1 MPLKY
6 AWRLLHTFR
15 TPARGGCAFGSRRS
29 VRFDTRLFELQ
40 AGSPA
45 APRANNLKVAW
56 KSSMNRKGIVRHAK
70 RAAVWAVAL
79 ALSAC
84 QQDKPEATG
93 PAGFYDGRNIRWI
106 VPYSPGGGYDEYAR
120 LLSPFLQKYTGARV
134 DIVNMPG
141 AGGMRGANELFNAP
155 DNGLTIGL
163 INGSALVVNEIAGMR
178 GAEYKIAEF
187 DYLGR
192 IVADKRVFVVT
203 LDSGYDTIQEVFEA
217 NGQFKVGAT
226 GLGGSTYLDAVVINE
241 AFNLSLDIVHGFDS
255 SSNVK
260 QSMLRGN
267 IAGTWGSWGSA
278 VDAVDDGRH
287 KVLLQSGRKRLPEL
301 PDVPTAF
308 ELAETA
314 KNPARAREILSAWEL
329 LHDVGRPL
337 AAPPGTPP
345 ERLEF
350 LREAF
355 AKAMQDPELLEITS
369 RTRRPL
375 DYASAVEMK
384 RVIVDAV
391 NLPDEIE
398 PIFVRA
404 VTGEL

>member
-1 MPLKY
+1 MN
-6 AWRLLHTFR
+6 RNR
-15 TPARGGCAFGSRRS
+15 IVRR
-29 VRFDTRLFELQ
+29 
-40 AGSPA
+40 
-45 APRANNLKVAW
+45 APRAAISTITL
-56 KSSMNRKGIVRHAK
+56 
-70 RAAVWAVAL
+70 L

-84 QQDKPEATG
+84 QPGGQQDEAKAG
-93 PAGFYDGRNIRWI
+93 PAAFYDGRNIRWI

-120 LLSPFLQKYTGARV
+120 LLGPFLEKYTGARV
-134 DIVNMPG
+134 DIVNLPG

-155 DNGLTIGL
+155 RNGLTIGL

-187 DYLGR
+187 EYLGR
-192 IVADKRVFVVT
+192 IVADKRVFAVT

-217 NGQFKVGAT
+217 NGKFKVGAT

-241 AFNLSLDIVHGFDS
+241 AFELSLDIVHGFDS

-267 IAGTWGSWGSA
+267 ISGTWGSWGSA

-287 KVLLQSGRKRLPEL
+287 KVLLQSGRRRLPEL

-308 ELAETA
+308 ELADATV
-314 KNPARAREILSAWEL
+314 NPERARKILSAWEL

-337 AAPPGTPP
+337 AVPPGTPP

-350 LREAF
+350 LRQAF
-355 AKAMQDPELLEITS
+355 AKAMQDPELLEIASKTH
-369 RTRRPL
+369 RPL
-375 DYASAVEMK
+375 DYAKADEMK
-384 RVIVDAV
+384 GIIVDAV
-391 NLPDEIE
+391 DLPDDIE

-404 VTGEL
+404 VKGEL

>member
-1 MPLKY
+1 MNRNGFVRRTMGI
-6 AWRLLHTFR
+6 ATAVIALLTL
-15 TPARGGCAFGSRRS
+15 AAC
-29 VRFDTRLFELQ
+29 Q
-40 AGSPA
+40 AGKQQEGPPKTGA
-45 APRANNLKVAW
+45 AA
-56 KSSMNRKGIVRHAK
+56 
-70 RAAVWAVAL
+70 
-79 ALSAC
+79 
-84 QQDKPEATG
+84 
-93 PAGFYDGRNIRWI
+93 FYDGRNIRWI
-106 VPYSPGGGYDEYAR
+106 IPYSPGGGYDEYAR
-120 LLSPFLQKYTGARV
+120 LLGPFLEKYIGARV
-134 DIVNMPG
+134 DIVNLPG
-141 AGGMRGANELFNAP
+141 AGGMRGANDLFNAP
-155 DNGLTIGL
+155 KNGLTIGL

-203 LDSGYDTIQEVFEA
+203 LDSGYDNIQEVFAA
-217 NGQFKVGAT
+217 NDQFKVGAT

-287 KVLLQSGRKRLPEL
+287 KVLLQSGRKRLPDL
-301 PDVPTAF
+301 PDVPAAF
-308 ELAETA
+308 ELADTA
-314 KNPARAREILSAWEL
+314 KDPARTREILSAWEL
-329 LHDVGRPL
+329 LHEVGRPL

-350 LREAF
+350 LRAAF
-355 AKAMQDPELLEITS
+355 AQAMQDPELLEIAQK
-369 RTRRPL
+369 TRRPL
-375 DYASAVEMK
+375 DYLSAEDMK

-391 NLPDEIE
+391 DMPDDIE
-398 PIFVRA
+398 PIFVR
-404 VTGEL
+404 VVKGEL